1 MFAFFIL
8 ISLPLNDNV
17 MNEATGYAIETSGLT
32 YMFRYGRKVVN
43 EVSLKVPEGSIFGF
57 LGPNGAGKTTT
68 IRLLTGMLENDKD
81 NISIHGKSLKKSL
94 PGIFEGIGAL
104 IETPSLYL
112 HLNARD
118 NLRVITR
125 LRKMNEKKVDEVL
138 EIVGLFNDRKRK
150 VKEYSLGMKQRLG
163 VAMSLLPDPGLL
175 ILDEPANGL
184 DPAGIIEIREMLK
197 RLNRDHGKTIFVSS
211 HLLNEVEKTCT
222 HVGIIH
228 KGVMK
233 FQGTMAD
240 LQSSAGHGKLVT
252 IKVDDTSK
260 WKNYVTEKYPHATS
274 TINNEFILPIENSDD
289 IAIITRDLVM
299 QGVPVKGVRTNEGLE
314 EWFIQMTSN

>member
-1 MFAFFIL
+1 
-8 ISLPLNDNV
+8 
-17 MNEATGYAIETSGLT
+17 MNQTNAYAIETSELN

-43 EVSLKVPEGSIFGF
+43 NVSLKVPEGSIFGF

-81 NISIHGKSLKKSL
+81 NIFIRGKSLKKNL
-94 PGIFEGIGAL
+94 PGIFEGIGTL

-112 HLNARD
+112 HLNGRD

-125 LRKMNEKKVDEVL
+125 LRKMDEKRVDEVL
-138 EIVGLFNDRKRK
+138 QIVGLYNDRKRK
-150 VKEYSLGMKQRLG
+150 AKEYSLGMKQRLG
-163 VAMSLLPDPGLL
+163 VAMALLPDPSLL

-197 RLNRDHGKTIFVSS
+197 RLNKDHGKTIFVSS
-211 HLLNEVEKTCT
+211 HLLNEVERTCT

-228 KGVMK
+228 KGQMK

-240 LQSSAGHGKLVT
+240 LQESAGHGKQVT
-252 IKVDDTSK
+252 IKVDDTPR
-260 WKNYVTEKYPHATS
+260 WKNLVTEKYPHATALIS
-274 TINNEFILPIENSDD
+274 NEFVLPVENSEDVTN
-289 IAIITRDLVM
+289 ITRELVM
-299 QGVPVKGVRTNEGLE
+299 QGVPVRGVRTNEGLE
-314 EWFIQMTSN
+314 EWFIKMTSN

>member
-1 MFAFFIL
+1 
-8 ISLPLNDNV
+8 
-17 MNEATGYAIETSGLT
+17 MNQTNAYAIETSGLN
-32 YMFRYGRKVVN
+32 YNFSRGRKVVN

-94 PGIFEGIGAL
+94 PGVFEGMGTL

-112 HLNARD
+112 HLNGRD

-125 LRKMNEKKVDEVL
+125 LRSMDESRVDEVL
-138 EIVGLFNDRKRK
+138 KVVGLFNDRKRK
-150 VKEYSLGMKQRLG
+150 AKEYSLGMKQRLG
-163 VAMSLLPDPGLL
+163 VAMALLPDPSLL

-184 DPAGIIEIREMLK
+184 DPAGIIEMREMLK

-228 KGVMK
+228 KGEIK
-233 FQGTMAD
+233 FQGTMSE
-240 LQSSAGHGKLVT
+240 LQNSAGHGKQVT

-260 WKNYVTEKYPHATS
+260 WKSYMVEKYPQAIS
-274 TINNEFILPIENSDD
+274 TANNEFILPVENSDD
-289 IAIITRDLVM
+289 ITNINRNMVM

>member
-1 MFAFFIL
+1 MSQNA
-8 ISLPLNDNV
+8 
-17 MNEATGYAIETSGLT
+17 YAIETSGLN
-32 YMFRYGRKVVN
+32 YVFGRGRKVVN
-43 EVSLKVPEGSIFGF
+43 DVSLKVPEGSIFGF

-81 NISIHGKSLKKSL
+81 NISIYGKSLKKNL
-94 PGIFEGIGAL
+94 PGVFTNMGTL

-125 LRKMNEKKVDEVL
+125 LRNMDEARVDEVL
-138 EIVGLFNDRKRK
+138 KVVGLFNDRKRK
-150 VKEYSLGMKQRLG
+150 AKEYSLGMKQRLG
-163 VAMSLLPDPGLL
+163 VAMALLPDPSLL

-184 DPAGIIEIREMLK
+184 DPAGIIEMREMLK

-211 HLLNEVEKTCT
+211 HLLNEVERTCT

-228 KGVMK
+228 KGVIK

-240 LQSSAGHGKLVT
+240 LQNSAGHGKQVT
-252 IKVDDTSK
+252 VRVDDTSR
-260 WKNYVTEKYPHATS
+260 WKDYVTGKYPHATTTMS
-274 TINNEFILPIENSDD
+274 NEFLLPVENSDD
-289 IAIITRDLVM
+289 VANITRDLVT

>member
-1 MFAFFIL
+1 
-8 ISLPLNDNV
+8 
-17 MNEATGYAIETSGLT
+17 MNEPNVYAIETSGLN

-43 EVSLKVPEGSIFGF
+43 EVSLKVPDRSIFGF

-81 NISIHGKSLKKSL
+81 NILIRGKSLKKNL
-94 PGIFEGIGAL
+94 PGIFEGIGTL

-125 LRKMNEKKVDEVL
+125 LRKMDESRVDEVL
-138 EIVGLFNDRKRK
+138 QVVGLFNDRKRK

-163 VAMSLLPDPGLL
+163 VAMALLPDPSLL

-197 RLNRDHGKTIFVSS
+197 RLNRDLGKTIFVSS
-211 HLLNEVEKTCT
+211 HLLNEVERTCT

-228 KGVMK
+228 KGVIK

-240 LQSSAGHGKLVT
+240 LQDSAGHGKLVT

-260 WKNYVTEKYPHATS
+260 WKSYVAEKYPLATS
-274 TINNEFILPIENSDD
+274 TASNEFILPVENSEDVTN
-289 IAIITRDLVM
+289 ITRELVM
-299 QGVPVKGVRTNEGLE
+299 QGVPIKGVRTNEGLE
-314 EWFIQMTSN
+314 EWFIKMTSN

>member
-1 MFAFFIL
+1 
-8 ISLPLNDNV
+8 
-17 MNEATGYAIETSGLT
+17 MNQTNAYAIETSELN
-32 YMFRYGRKVVN
+32 YMFRHGRKVVN
-43 EVSLKVPEGSIFGF
+43 NVSLKVPEGSIFGF

-68 IRLLTGMLENDKD
+68 IRLLTGMLENDRD
-81 NISIHGKSLKKSL
+81 NIFIHGNSLKKTL

-112 HLNARD
+112 HLNGRD

-125 LRKMNEKKVDEVL
+125 LRNMNEKKVDEVL
-138 EIVGLFNDRKRK
+138 QIVGLFNDRKRK

-163 VAMSLLPDPGLL
+163 VAMALLPDPSLL
-175 ILDEPANGL
+175 ILDEPANGF

-197 RLNRDHGKTIFVSS
+197 RLNKDHGKTIFVSS

-260 WKNYVTEKYPHATS
+260 WKNYIAEKYPQATS
-274 TINNEFILPIENSDD
+274 TISNEFILPVENSDD
-289 IAIITRDLVM
+289 ITNITRDLVM

>member
-1 MFAFFIL
+1 
-8 ISLPLNDNV
+8 
-17 MNEATGYAIETSGLT
+17 MNEPNAFAIETSELN

-43 EVSLKVPEGSIFGF
+43 NVSLKVPEGSIFGF

-81 NISIHGKSLKKSL
+81 NIFIHGNSLKKNL

-112 HLNARD
+112 HLNGRD

-125 LRKMNEKKVDEVL
+125 LRKMDEKKVDEVL
-138 EIVGLFNDRKRK
+138 QIVGLFNDRKRK

-163 VAMSLLPDPGLL
+163 VAMALLPDPSLL
-175 ILDEPANGL
+175 ILDEPANGF

-197 RLNRDHGKTIFVSS
+197 RLNKDHGKTIFVSS

-260 WKNYVTEKYPHATS
+260 WKNYIAEKYPGK
-274 TINNEFILPIENSDD
+274 IFL
-289 IAIITRDLVM
+289 
-299 QGVPVKGVRTNEGLE
+299 
-314 EWFIQMTSN
+314 